1 MSMQQNLFLLA
12 NHDRL
17 LKKQEKRNTL
27 VQGMPQWHMLDSNK
41 ASGEMKVKSFKR
53 QKVRKSVQAEKGAKI
68 KL

>member
-17 LKKQEKRNTL
+17 LKQQEKRNTL
-27 VQGMPQWHMLDSNK
+27 VQGMPQWHMLDSK
-41 ASGEMKVKSFKR
+41 ASSEMKVKSFKR

>member
-1 MSMQQNLFLLA
+1 MQQNLFLLA

-27 VQGMPQWHMLDSNK
+27 AQGMPQWHMLDSK
-41 ASGEMKVKSFKR
+41 ASVEMKAKSFKR